1 MAGFW
6 QKSEL
11 PHALLTKDAPPQAH
25 SIGSTESHQLPHQR
39 LHQRLP
45 WSKSSPM
52 HPGSQPQPPPRHSRS
67 SPRQQPPRMQLK
79 STQTQRR
86 KPGEPRRQAGGRT
99 PTHLHFHGLQL
110 LLSSSRRR
118 HPPHLIMTGHEVA
131 EKPAAGNEV
140 LVSLQEL
147 AAPRIRRD
155 RPKSRKQMPTRCAR
169 ARIEAK
175 GVHGD
180 GAKSRTRHEKQIRC
194 LAEWIPLGKRRADSG
209 PRRAL
214 IARRPRE
221 LHEADP
227 GHGPRRREKPQGR
240 RASGCRARRRRQGR
254 RSWPEL
260 GRDPGQSTR
269 ILGLL

>member
-1 MAGFW
+1 
-6 QKSEL
+6 
-11 PHALLTKDAPPQAH
+11 
-25 SIGSTESHQLPHQR
+25 
-39 LHQRLP
+39 
-45 WSKSSPM
+45 M
-52 HPGSQPQPPPRHSRS
+52 HPGSQPQPPPRPSRS
-67 SPRQQPPRMQLK
+67 SPRQQPPPMQLK

-169 ARIEAK
+169 ARIEAE

-194 LAEWIPLGKRRADSG
+194 LAEWIPLGKRLADSG

-214 IARRPRE
+214 IASRHVE

-227 GHGPRRREKPQGR
+227 GHGPRLP
-240 RASGCRARRRRQGR
+240 ARLEG
-254 RSWPEL
+254 
-260 GRDPGQSTR
+260 
-269 ILGLL
+269 